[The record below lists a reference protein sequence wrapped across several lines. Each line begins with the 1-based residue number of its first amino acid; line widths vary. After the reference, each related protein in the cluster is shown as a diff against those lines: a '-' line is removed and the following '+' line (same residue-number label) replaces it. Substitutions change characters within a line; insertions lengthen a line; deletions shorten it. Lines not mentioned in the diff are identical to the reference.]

1 VAFQRASHRCPS
13 ALVAALQRLPGRQ
26 RAALILRDVLG
37 FSAREVADTL
47 GASPASVDSALQRA
61 HRSVEQRLP
70 AQSQQATLGRSAI
83 KRLGE
88 LVGSYVDAWERGDV
102 EAIVAMLAEDAA
114 ITMPPIPT
122 WFNGPDAI
130 ATFLA
135 GRVLRGDRPRRLPAV
150 RANGSPAF
158 GQYAWNEDERRLVGT
173 G

>member
-1 VAFQRASHRCPS
+1 
-13 ALVAALQRLPGRQ
+13 
-26 RAALILRDVLG
+26 
-37 FSAREVADTL
+37 
-47 GASPASVDSALQRA
+47 VDSALQRA

-88 LVGSYVDAWERGDV
+88 LVGSYVDAWERGGV

-130 ATFLA
+130 ATFSPGVCCA
-135 GRVLRGDRPRRLPAV
+135 AIGRGAC
-150 RANGSPAF
+150 SP
-158 GQYAWNEDERRLVGT
+158 
-173 G
+173 